1 VFILSDPV
9 QKELKLMSSLNLK
22 KRAVIT
28 GIGIISPNG
37 TGKEK
42 FWRATLAGKS
52 GVRHITSFDASCFP
66 SRVAG
71 IVEDFDPA
79 QYMDAKS
86 VKRTSRSVHFAVAAT
101 KMAIEDAGLNKTE
114 VQSPETHIIFGSGP
128 ALWDVVAPAIE
139 RYHEGGWRNMRN
151 LNLLNQLSHFP
162 TSFTVKTLGITGQS
176 LTIKTM
182 CTAAI
187 NCLGIASS
195 RIVNGEAKIVLTG
208 SAEAT
213 VNELAFANFSTIDA
227 LTKSNDRPEKAS
239 RPFDAMRDGGV
250 LSEGAAVLVLE
261 EAEAALLRGAE
272 ILGEIVGYSSVSEFN
287 LNGGENLRQSE
298 CEKHFLAIKRAIE
311 NAEIDPAQ
319 IDYISSCAPSD
330 KELDVAETDAIK
342 RLFGKRAY
350 RIPINSIRSMIGNV
364 PAAGGAIQ
372 VAAALLTIRDG
383 IIPPTINY
391 EIPDPECDLDYVP
404 NCARRAN
411 VKTVL
416 VNTHGIGGNASSL
429 IVRKFPSR

>member
-1 VFILSDPV
+1 MHDNNF
-9 QKELKLMSSLNLK
+9 K

-28 GIGIISPNG
+28 GMGVISPNG

-42 FWRATLAGKS
+42 FWRATVDGKS
-52 GVRHITSFDASCFP
+52 GVRYITSFDASVFP

-79 QYMDAKS
+79 QYMDTKL

-101 KMAIEDAGLNKTE
+101 KMAINDAALDKIQ
-114 VQSPETHIIFGSGP
+114 VQSPETHIILGSGP
-128 ALWDVVAPAIE
+128 ALWDVIVIAID
-139 RYHEGGWRNMRN
+139 RYREGGWRKMRN
-151 LNLLNQLSHFP
+151 LTLLNQLSHFP
-162 TSFTVKTLGITGQS
+162 TNVTVKTLGITGQS
-176 LTIKTM
+176 LTIKPM

-187 NCLGIASS
+187 NCLGISRS
-195 RIVNGEAKIVLTG
+195 RIKTGEAKTIFTG

-227 LTKSNDRPEKAS
+227 LTKSNDPPEKAS
-239 RPFDAMRDGGV
+239 RPFDAKRDGGV
-250 LSEGAAVLVLE
+250 LSEGAAVLVVE
-261 EAEAALLRGAE
+261 EAQAAIDRGAD

-287 LNGGENLRQSE
+287 LDGDEDLRQSE
-298 CEKHFLAIKRAIE
+298 SEKHLLSMKRVLEDAE
-311 NAEIDPAQ
+311 MNPEEIDH
-319 IDYISSCAPSD
+319 ISSCAPSD
-330 KELDVAETDAIK
+330 KALDAAESDAIK
-342 RLFGKRAY
+342 QIFGKRAY
-350 RIPINSIRSMIGNV
+350 QIPISSIRSMIGNI

-391 EIPDPECDLDYVP
+391 EHPDPDCDLDYVP
-404 NCARRAN
+404 NRARKAD

-416 VNTHGIGGNASSL
+416 INTHGIGGNAASL
-429 IVRKFPSR
+429 IVRKFPQK